1 MHSVWGKIKLLI
13 TVKVSFKKP
22 LTPVHTMAFLA
33 PSLEAVFL
41 VLWSVRH
48 CKKDNSELYLQLQFC
63 VCALRLCF
71 DYGPMN
77 KDINVN
83 NFSYGEAE
91 VSLEHSIQALVQP
104 LLFTSFIPWV
114 HKQNLWL
121 CTSNPFPSC
130 SEDARSVQASPH
142 DSTICSPRI
151 SLKDA

>member
-13 TVKVSFKKP
+13 TVKVLFKKP

-33 PSLEAVFL
+33 PSLEAAFL

-48 CKKDNSELYLQLQFC
+48 CKKDNSELYMQLQFC

-104 LLFTSFIPWV
+104 LLFTSLIPESTNKTCGSV
-114 HKQNLWL
+114 PVTLSPAVLRMPAVCRLPHM
-121 CTSNPFPSC
+121 T
-130 SEDARSVQASPH
+130 ARSVLQG
-142 DSTICSPRI
+142 
-151 SLKDA
+151 